1 MRTARRV
8 GVRFRIHVSSVAAYP
23 FLACDPA
30 LGSCEVTLERGSKR
44 GINAPFDRRAGLDWK
59 TERSRTDSNE
69 SGRIIEE

>member
-44 GINAPFDRRAGLDWK
+44 GINAPFELASTGK